1 MASPAYSQYQYGSTA
16 AQGQSMHQQLYRPT
30 ETEAAVHHH
39 ENPNGPQRNSN
50 IGKRVDK
57 VEKGIGSF
65 LKKLD
70 KKF

>member
-1 MASPAYSQYQYGSTA
+1 VVGNSDPNPA
-16 AQGQSMHQQLYRPT
+16 
-30 ETEAAVHHH
+30 
-39 ENPNGPQRNSN
+39 QRNSN

-57 VEKGIGSF
+57 VEKGVGKF